1 MRLLISLLLFLQL
14 CTDIV
19 SQDHILPV
27 IPVIDTLHAYVDN
40 KNNTY
45 FEYYSES
52 GHISSELARHFRV
65 RASEMLSLGEATSL
79 DASSEGRSVLIP
91 FDPEALLKS
100 KCTAFDCIP
109 VIYTVRPKET
119 VFKIARRYFDLK
131 IDQLRSLNSLESND
145 ISIDQQLVVGWFV
158 MHPVTESV
166 HGAADNSISE
176 IKPIDPFYPEV
187 PSLQIGVAYWKKSQK
202 DATQAGDAHLF
213 AMHRSARINSMIEI
227 TNPMFKRK
235 VLVKV
240 VGRIPP
246 TYNQDITLVVSPAV
260 AKKLG
265 VLDPR
270 FRAEMRFVE

>member
-1 MRLLISLLLFLQL
+1 MRLLISLLFLVFLANNTAAQSL
-14 CTDIV
+14 VTTG
-19 SQDHILPV
+19 SPA
-27 IPVIDTLHAYVDN
+27 IDTLYAYVDD

-45 FEYYSES
+45 FQYHSRS
-52 GHISSELARHFRV
+52 GLISSDLSQQFRV
-65 RASEMLSLGEATSL
+65 RASEMLLLNNIPSNDTVNA
-79 DASSEGRSVLIP
+79 GRTVLIP
-91 FDPEALLKS
+91 FAQKELLQS
-100 KCTAFDCIP
+100 RSITADCIP

-131 IDQLRSLNSLESND
+131 VDQLRTLNNLSSND
-145 ISIDQQLVVGWFV
+145 ISIDQQLLVGWF
-158 MHPVTESV
+158 MLHPVSESV
-166 HGAADNSISE
+166 HTNE
-176 IKPIDPFYPEV
+176 LPIYIEPVDPFYPEE
-187 PSLQIGVAYWKKSQK
+187 PTMQIGVAYWKKSQN
-202 DATQAGDAHLF
+202 DVAHLF

-227 TNPMFKRK
+227 TNPMFKTK

-246 TYNQDITLVVSPAV
+246 TYKSDIALVVSPAV